1 MITYPRIGLAAS
13 LLLLALET
21 NTGAY
26 LSSPFNAQALLNS
39 TDVVCHGKVLSVEPH
54 RIEPDALSQP
64 PLKTEGRAAHV
75 RVLNVIKGNAAE
87 SITVVYRLSTPF
99 VDYTELTQGQECILF
114 LRSQGKIYRFV
125 DDHNGTLQIPSHQ
138 ALEYESKT
146 PEGRMIEELIF
157 GTVKGTGSVRL
168 ICTEQLATFPSEVA
182 ARHLQ
187 ELGREDDL
195 AMQGVAYA
203 GLIVMDHPPRAE
215 ALSEF
220 FARTEDTKSFTR
232 FRTTAYGNCQLK
244 ARVLGELESRFNII
258 GRDYDLNY
266 PADAPSVARGKA
278 ARAAGEKWKDFNLIG
293 FLKSSSW
300 QNRDLSCGADDG
312 VIAKIVA
319 EQIDEH
325 GVPALSSRAYRKGSK
340 AIVSRL
346 LDSDNPHTRFAA
358 AVAVDRM
365 INEPHKFPFPGWLAA
380 NGKGHSDRLDAYVE
394 ACRKWIASHN
404 DWTDDTE

>member
-1 MITYPRIGLAAS
+1 MTTYRRIGLAAS

-21 NTGAY
+21 TACAY
-26 LSSPFNAQALLNS
+26 LSTPFNAQTLLKS
-39 TDVVCHGKVLSVEPH
+39 ADVVCQGRVMSVEPH
-54 RIEPDALSQP
+54 HIEPDASFQP
-64 PLKTEGRAAHV
+64 PLNTKGQAARV
-75 RVLNVIKGNAAE
+75 RILNVIKGSVGE
-87 SITVVYRLSTPF
+87 SVTVVYRLSAPF

-114 LRSQGKIYRFV
+114 LHSQGTIYRFV
-125 DDHNGTLQIPSHQ
+125 DDHNGTLKIPSHQ
-138 ALEYESKT
+138 PLHYQSKT

-157 GTVKGTGSVRL
+157 GTAKDTRSIRL
-168 ICTEQLATFPSEVA
+168 FCAEQLAAFPSEVA
-182 ARHLQ
+182 VGRLQ
-187 ELGREDDL
+187 ELALEDDM
-195 AMQGVAYA
+195 AVQGVAYA

-220 FARTEDTKSFTR
+220 FARTEDTKSLAR

-258 GRDYDLNY
+258 ARDYDN
-266 PADAPSVARGKA
+266 APFAAWRRA

-300 QNRDLSCGADDG
+300 QNRDLSCGTDNG

-319 EQIDEH
+319 EQIDEN
-325 GVPALSSRAYRKGSK
+325 GVPSLHSRAYRKGSK

-346 LDSDNPHTRFAA
+346 LGSDNPHARFAA
-358 AVAVDRM
+358 ALAIDKM
-365 INEPHKFPFPGWLAA
+365 INEPHKFPFPGWQAA
-380 NGKGHSDRLDAYVE
+380 NGIGHSDRLDAYVE
-394 ACRKWIASHN
+394 ACRKWIASYN